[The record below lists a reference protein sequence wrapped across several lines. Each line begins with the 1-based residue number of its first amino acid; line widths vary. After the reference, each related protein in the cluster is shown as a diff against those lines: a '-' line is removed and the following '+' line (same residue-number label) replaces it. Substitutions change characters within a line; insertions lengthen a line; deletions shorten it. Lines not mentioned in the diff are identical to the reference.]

1 MFLVFFF
8 YFKMFLFLQNPEV
21 SYSSFFSLMQPCG
34 VGMDGHDPRT
44 SKGINVAQGPDVSH
58 VPNGTGRGEGSGD

>member
-1 MFLVFFF
+1 
-8 YFKMFLFLQNPEV
+8 
-21 SYSSFFSLMQPCG
+21 MQPCG

-58 VPNGTGRGEGSGD
+58 VPNGTGRGEGSGDWQGSRAFLCPHTNDPNAAEH